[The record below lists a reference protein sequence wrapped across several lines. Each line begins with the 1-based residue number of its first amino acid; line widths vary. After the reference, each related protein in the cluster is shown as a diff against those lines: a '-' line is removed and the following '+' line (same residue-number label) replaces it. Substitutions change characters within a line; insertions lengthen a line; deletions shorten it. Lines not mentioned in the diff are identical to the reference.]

1 MKTINVSLTRA
12 HKLVERVTREIG
24 TVQHQILKLLVPV
37 NVNVESD
44 TSQVTVRLAKI
55 LAAEKLADSLYEVL
69 ESIRKKVAEKN
80 SSSGIYTLLAE
91 KAVLVKKQ
99 QDLENIARYVAS
111 HNRADVISAN
121 DAQSYWTRIQ
131 TSENLKSFSVKVIDD
146 AELDVY
152 QEKVKNIVSQL
163 DVISD
168 AINDKNASTKVS
180 FELNEEIAKLIGL

>member
-55 LAAEKLADSLYEVL
+55 SAAEKLADSLYEVL

-121 DAQSYWTRIQ
+121 DAQSYWARIQ